1 MKYVPDADY
10 SIPACMT
17 WDLPEPGTPFENWQ
31 AGRCAGC
38 GIEGEPLVRD
48 HDHATGLERGL
59 LCRSCN
65 LLEGVNPSPRWV
77 RWRSGWN
84 PATLLGI
91 EEVYEGWETTAYRRW
106 LQATE
111 PTVDELREAINRLGT

>member
-1 MKYVPDADY
+1 
-10 SIPACMT
+10 MT
-17 WDLPEPGTPFENWQ
+17 WELPVEGMTFEKWQ

-38 GIEGEPLVRD
+38 GTTGWPLVRD
-48 HDHATGLERGL
+48 HDHHTGLERGL

-65 LLEGVNPSPRWV
+65 TVEGVSGRPRWR

-91 EEVYEGWETTAYRRW
+91 REKYEGWGTALEEYQRRTVP
-106 LQATE
+106 TE
-111 PTVDELREAINRLGT
+111 DELREAINRL

>member
-1 MKYVPDADY
+1 MAWQVPA
-10 SIPACMT
+10 PGMT
-17 WDLPEPGTPFENWQ
+17 MAQWQ

-38 GIEGEPLVRD
+38 GIEGETLVRD
-48 HDHATGLERGL
+48 HNHQTGLERGL

-65 LLEGVNPSPRWV
+65 TAEGQSRSGRWA

-91 EEVYEGWETTAYRRW
+91 EEIYEGWETSAYRAW

-111 PTVDELREAINRLGT
+111 PTMDELREAINKLGTTSEP